1 MKDLRIGI
9 IGTGYV
15 GLVTGLC
22 LADFG
27 FHVTCADIDVDKVDS
42 LRKGNLPVYEPG
54 LDVIFERVT
63 ELERIDF
70 TWDIDSMI
78 KKCNVIFMCVGT
90 PPLPDGSADLKA
102 VWQVATSI
110 GREME
115 TPAIIVDKSTV
126 PVGTSRKV
134 TRIIEEELRKRDLL
148 VPFHVVSNPEFLR
161 EGKALY
167 DFTHPD
173 RVVIGTDSHEASEIM
188 KNIYGPLKLNEVPFV
203 LTSPET
209 AELIKYASN
218 AFLATKIA
226 FINEIANL
234 CEEVDADV
242 QKVAHAMGMDG
253 RISDKFLHPGPGYG
267 GSCFPKDTK
276 ALVRT
281 ARDNGLDLS
290 IVDSVIKANEKQK
303 ARMVCKIQ
311 ETFEGYI
318 DGKVI
323 AILGLSFKAE
333 TDDVRESPAL
343 HIIPE
348 LIDAGAHVRV
358 YDPKGMP
365 ETRKALKRYEPYI
378 SYASDEYCA
387 CEEADA
393 LAILTD
399 WNQFRRLDLMKLAT
413 IMNGRRFFDFRN
425 MYDPLEVYNAGFC
438 YEGVGKNLRSFPGTP
453 VSVSFDLDMEQLK
466 LDPQVI
472 ERN

>member
-1 MKDLRIGI
+1 
-9 IGTGYV
+9 
-15 GLVTGLC
+15 
-22 LADFG
+22 
-27 FHVTCADIDVDKVDS
+27 
-42 LRKGNLPVYEPG
+42 
-54 LDVIFERVT
+54 
-63 ELERIDF
+63 
-70 TWDIDSMI
+70 
-78 KKCNVIFMCVGT
+78 
-90 PPLPDGSADLKA
+90 
-102 VWQVATSI
+102 
-110 GREME
+110 
-115 TPAIIVDKSTV
+115 
-126 PVGTSRKV
+126 
-134 TRIIEEELRKRDLL
+134 
-148 VPFHVVSNPEFLR
+148 
-161 EGKALY
+161 
-167 DFTHPD
+167 
-173 RVVIGTDSHEASEIM
+173 
-188 KNIYGPLKLNEVPFV
+188 
-203 LTSPET
+203 
-209 AELIKYASN
+209 
-218 AFLATKIA
+218 
-226 FINEIANL
+226 
-234 CEEVDADV
+234 
-242 QKVAHAMGMDG
+242 
-253 RISDKFLHPGPGYG
+253 
-267 GSCFPKDTK
+267 
-276 ALVRT
+276 
-281 ARDNGLDLS
+281 
-290 IVDSVIKANEKQK
+290 
-303 ARMVCKIQ
+303 MVCKIQ